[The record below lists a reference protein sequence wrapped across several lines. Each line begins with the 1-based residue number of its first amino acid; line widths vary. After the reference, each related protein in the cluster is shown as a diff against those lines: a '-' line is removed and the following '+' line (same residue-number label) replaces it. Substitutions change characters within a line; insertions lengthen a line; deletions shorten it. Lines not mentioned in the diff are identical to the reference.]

1 MEQTMRKRQTGL
13 DQAVVESSPKNTA
26 ISSAVAEQEI
36 VELIQQLWP
45 SARKSSKALG
55 EQLFNLRQLCKDKDA
70 HFNELLESLGIPR
83 STAYH
88 YIGIFEECRL
98 IDFQFP
104 ANVVKFASTAN
115 FDITNLDNR
124 KVLLTTFRAM
134 GSPEGPSDSQ
144 AIGIVGSAV
153 AAIEEAA
160 KNTNAEPPQ
169 RLTPLQQCLAEQDA
183 AFVRMYRVQTKD
195 TKKGSAQ
202 RAAAEGQ
209 YVRIA
214 SNFFNNALLAESVAT
229 SDVLLRIGRGQTT
242 LYAQFKQHWSGWTLN
257 VNAKTGEVGGVSA
270 TL

>member
-1 MEQTMRKRQTGL
+1 MGKRQTGL
-13 DQAVVESSPKNTA
+13 DQAVVESSTPISTA
-26 ISSAVAEQEI
+26 VNSTLAEQKI

-45 SARKSSKALG
+45 SARKSGKDLG
-55 EQLFNLRQLCKDKDA
+55 EQLFNLRQLCRDKEA

-98 IDFQFP
+98 VDFQFP

-115 FDITNLDNR
+115 FDITNLNNR
-124 KVLLTTFRAM
+124 KVLLTTFREMA
-134 GSPEGPSDSQ
+134 SPESPSDSQ

-153 AAIEEAA
+153 AAIEEAT
-160 KNTNAEPPQ
+160 KNTNAEPPK

-214 SNFFNNALLAESVAT
+214 SNFFNNTLLAEGAAT
-229 SDVLLRIGRGQTT
+229 NEVLLRLGKGQTT
-242 LYAQFKQHWSGWTLN
+242 LYAQFKEHWSGWILN

-270 TL
+270 EL